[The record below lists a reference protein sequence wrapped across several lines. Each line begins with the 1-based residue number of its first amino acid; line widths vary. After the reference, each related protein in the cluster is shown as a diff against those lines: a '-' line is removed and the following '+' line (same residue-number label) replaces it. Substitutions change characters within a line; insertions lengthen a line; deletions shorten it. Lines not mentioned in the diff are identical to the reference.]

1 MTVGCPVQQ
10 FNWGEKRMPGELLL
24 NSWKEIAHYVGRSER
39 TVQRWEKQCGFPVRR
54 PAGKM
59 RSAVIALPAEI
70 QAWSQQSFMNRE
82 AEPKIVPQ
90 GQPQPSDP
98 AIPKQVHGPTLLCID
113 EHPEGL
119 AVRKV
124 LLEALGYHVLTAANA
139 RVGLRLFEHNEVDLV
154 VLDYWVSDFNGESL
168 SKTLQDLKPRVPVL
182 LLSGA
187 IRNIPEGVLK
197 LVDNFVQKGQPT
209 SVLLSAIAA
218 ACGSPALSNA
228 GASGLATPVANR
240 ASEQAA

>member
-1 MTVGCPVQQ
+1 
-10 FNWGEKRMPGELLL
+10 MPGELLL

-70 QAWSQQSFMNRE
+70 QAWSQQSFMNGE
-82 AEPKIVPQ
+82 TEPRILPQ
-90 GQPQPSDP
+90 GRPQPSE
-98 AIPKQVHGPTLLCID
+98 ASIPKQIQGPTLLCID
-113 EHPEGL
+113 HHPEGL

-124 LLEALGYHVLTAANA
+124 LLEALGYRVLTAANA
-139 RVGLRLFEHNEVDLV
+139 RLGLRLFEHNEVDLV

-168 SKTLQDLKPRVPVL
+168 SKILQDLKPRVPVL

-187 IRNIPEGVLK
+187 VRSIPEGVLK
-197 LVDNFVQKGQPT
+197 LVDSFVQKGQPT
-209 SVLLSAIAA
+209 AVLLSAIAA
-218 ACGSPALSNA
+218 ACGSPALSNG
-228 GASGLATPVANR
+228 GATGVVTPAANR
-240 ASEQAA
+240 ANGQAA

>member
-1 MTVGCPVQQ
+1 
-10 FNWGEKRMPGELLL
+10 MPGELLL

-39 TVQRWEKQCGFPVRR
+39 TLQRWEKQCGFPVRR

-70 QAWSQQSFMNRE
+70 RAWSQRSFMNGE
-82 AEPKIVPQ
+82 GDPPVFPIQPSQSLPEISA
-90 GQPQPSDP
+90 PQP
-98 AIPKQVHGPTLLCID
+98 VRGPTLLCID

-139 RVGLRLFEHNEVDLV
+139 RAGLRLFEHNDVDLV
-154 VLDYWVSDFNGESL
+154 VLDYWVSDLNGESL
-168 SKTLQDLKPRVPVL
+168 SLVLQDLKPRVPVL

-187 IRNIPEGVLK
+187 IRNIPEGILK

-209 SVLLSAIAA
+209 AVLLSAIAA
-218 ACGSPALSNA
+218 ACGPPNVSDTASAGAVTSPANS
-228 GASGLATPVANR
+228 ASG
-240 ASEQAA
+240 QAA

>member
-1 MTVGCPVQQ
+1 
-10 FNWGEKRMPGELLL
+10 MPGELLL

-70 QAWSQQSFMNRE
+70 QAWSQKSFMNEE
-82 AEPKIVPQ
+82 AEPRVVPQ
-90 GQPQPSDP
+90 ASPQQSAPS
-98 AIPKQVHGPTLLCID
+98 IPRQVPGPTLLCID

-124 LLEALGYHVLTAANA
+124 LLEALGYNVLTAANA
-139 RVGLRLFEHNEVDLV
+139 RTGLRLFENNDVELV
-154 VLDYWVSDFNGESL
+154 VLDYWIADLGGESL
-168 SKTLQDLKPRVPVL
+168 SRVLQDLKPRVPVL

-187 IRNIPEGVLK
+187 IRSIPDGVLK

-209 SVLLSAIAA
+209 ATLMSAIAA
-218 ACGSPALSNA
+218 ACGCPVLSQDGAA
-228 GASGLATPVANR
+228 GLVNPPANR
-240 ASEQAA
+240 SHGQAA